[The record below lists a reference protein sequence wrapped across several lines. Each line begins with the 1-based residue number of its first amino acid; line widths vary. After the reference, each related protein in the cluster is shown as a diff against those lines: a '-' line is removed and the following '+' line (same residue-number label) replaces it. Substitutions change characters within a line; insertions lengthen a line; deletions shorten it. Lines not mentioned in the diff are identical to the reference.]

1 MGSKLASKLPQGVSN
16 GWESQNCYWVA
27 PMGAIFCY
35 PIFNLADTLPAGGTA
50 TDLTATYWLP
60 IFRSE
65 CKIGEKE
72 GSCSG
77 CTRWRS
83 VTDHLCWKFTI
94 RGKRINVEFTF
105 STISWL
111 QKKELCSSSSSFAT
125 FFSKNQILWNLI
137 KWANKSRPLPSG
149 GKAFIDFAEPQQ
161 AASAKTALQGF
172 KVTPEKA
179 IQLTFAKN

>member
-1 MGSKLASKLPQGVSN
+1 MNALKPKVSLIKNKIATVGFEPDQVREGCDDKLLN
-16 GWESQNCYWVA
+16 
-27 PMGAIFCY
+27 
-35 PIFNLADTLPAGGTA
+35 
-50 TDLTATYWLP
+50 P

-65 CKIGEKE
+65 CQIGEEE

-77 CTRWRS
+77 RTRWRS
-83 VTDHLCWKFTI
+83 VTNHLCWKFTI
-94 RGKRINVEFTF
+94 RGKRINVEFTL

>member
-1 MGSKLASKLPQGVSN
+1 MNALKPKVS
-16 GWESQNCYWVA
+16 V
-27 PMGAIFCY
+27 IFQKRFAAVRFE
-35 PIFNLADTLPAGGTA
+35 PGQRVSDTGCV
-50 TDLTATYWLP
+50 DKILTF

-65 CKIGEKE
+65 CQIGEKE
-72 GSCSG
+72 GSCT
-77 CTRWRS
+77 CRTRWRS
-83 VTDHLCWKFTI
+83 VTNHLCWKFTI
-94 RGKRINVEFTF
+94 RGKRINVEFTL

-111 QKKELCSSSSSFAT
+111 QKKELCSSKSSYAPYFEIFT
-125 FFSKNQILWNLI
+125 DFWNYGN
-137 KWANKSRPLPSG
+137 WAFQSRPLPSG